1 MHSWSYAQRT
11 QLKDTSVRIIEIVPP
26 SVGTDLHRDRVDPV
40 RVAAACAI
48 VCQADPSRQ
57 DDNKNTPN
65 SLTVE
70 QFMKETIEGFRS
82 NADTIR

>member
-1 MHSWSYAQRT
+1 
-11 QLKDTSVRIIEIVPP
+11 
-26 SVGTDLHRDRVDPV
+26 VDPV